1 MAKKF
6 ASKLTDAQFKLARE
20 FERANLTTISQAV
33 KAFARDARAFERANL
48 TTISQAVKAFE
59 CDDRAQIELWKKQLA
74 VWQKVR
80 DAEADELTD
89 NFLPGLAI
97 HLVRV
102 AMRQADEQTR
112 SELAQ

>member
-33 KAFARDARAFERANL
+33 KAF
-48 TTISQAVKAFE
+48 E
-59 CDDRAQIELWKKQLA
+59 CDDRAQIDLWKKQLA
-74 VWQKVR
+74 EWQKVR